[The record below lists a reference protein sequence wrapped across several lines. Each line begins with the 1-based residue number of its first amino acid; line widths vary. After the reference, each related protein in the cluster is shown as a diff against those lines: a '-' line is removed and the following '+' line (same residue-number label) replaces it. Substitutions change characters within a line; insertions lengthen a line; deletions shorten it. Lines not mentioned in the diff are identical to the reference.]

1 MDKCPEAT
9 GIDGAD
15 DMTEKVNIQTRAL
28 KANVEKALQWIR
40 SGLIISAPLEN
51 GYVFLAD
58 AFDHDAVRALH
69 VMRGDAL
76 GIVSQVLIPG
86 QEVIDGIA
94 RDVSLNARILMSNYW
109 PGQLTFNLRPHTGLN
124 WDLGDEKEL
133 DQVSVRVPSA
143 KFVLALLRKSGP
155 LAVGSAAKAGNAP
168 ILDSNDISAR
178 EYDLAGIFDAGI
190 LKPAPFSTIVSDS
203 EPGIE
208 LIREG
213 AVTLQQLRELVPD
226 IIVSDSAN
234 PKPRE

>member
-1 MDKCPEAT
+1 
-9 GIDGAD
+9 
-15 DMTEKVNIQTRAL
+15 MTEKINIRTRDR
-28 KANVEKALQWIR
+28 KSQIDQALQWLN
-40 SGLIISAPLEN
+40 SGLIIAAPLEN
-51 GYVFLAD
+51 GYAYLAN
-58 AFDHDAVRALH
+58 AFDHDAVRAMH

-76 GIVSQVLIPG
+76 GVASQVLISG

-94 RDVSLNARILMSNYW
+94 RDVSINARVLMSTFW
-109 PGQLTFNLRPHTGLN
+109 PGQLTFNLHPHTGLN
-124 WDLGDEKEL
+124 WDLGDAKEL

-155 LAVGSAAKAGNAP
+155 LAVASAARTGNSP
-168 ILDSNDISAR
+168 ILDSKDISAR
-178 EYDLAGIFDAGI
+178 EYDLAGIFDGGV
-190 LKPAPFSTIVSDS
+190 LGQVPSSTIVSDS

-226 IIVSDSAN
+226 IIVSGPAN

>member
-1 MDKCPEAT
+1 
-9 GIDGAD
+9 
-15 DMTEKVNIQTRAL
+15 MTEKVNIQTRAM
-28 KANVEKALQWIR
+28 KANLEKALQWIR
-40 SGLIISAPLEN
+40 SGLIIAAPLEN
-51 GYVFLAD
+51 GYAFLAD

-69 VMRGDAL
+69 VMRGDPL

-86 QEVIDGIA
+86 LDVIDGIA
-94 RDVSLNARILMSNYW
+94 REVSLNARALMTSYW

-155 LAVGSAAKAGNAP
+155 LAVASAARAGSGP
-168 ILDSNDISAR
+168 ILDVNDISAR
-178 EYDLAGIFDAGI
+178 EYDLTGIFDAGV
-190 LKPAPFSTIVSDS
+190 LSPAPLSTIVSDS

-226 IIVSDSAN
+226 IIVSGPAN
-234 PKPRE
+234 SIPRE